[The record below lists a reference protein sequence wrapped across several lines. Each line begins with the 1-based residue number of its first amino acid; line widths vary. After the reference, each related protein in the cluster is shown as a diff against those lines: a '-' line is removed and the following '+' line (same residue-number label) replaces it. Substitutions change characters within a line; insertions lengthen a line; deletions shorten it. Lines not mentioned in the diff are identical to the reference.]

1 MSDLSQLPSILRQA
15 PLSQIGD
22 LIRREWQ
29 NPSSDAVPYIRAMLQ
44 LPTIDST
51 YGAEDGRSIVLYFLS
66 NASTWKGPIA
76 KIVKAELRARV
87 AH

>member
-29 NPSSDAVPYIRAMLQ
+29 NPFFGAVPYIRAMLQ